1 MDDLSHDVLV
11 LVGVQVLRVWPLDV
25 DHDGRVGVRI
35 DLRVGGLEGVEAALD
50 VLRVLARKSSKS
62 PPWVPSCRNQCP
74 EIEMTSLRT
83 PYQHRAYLPPVVIIA
98 SWRPRNPPNRLLL
111 TSATGDVPDAVA
123 RYIDDLERVPIAVRT
138 REAYASHVGAYGR
151 WLTRQADAPA
161 ALAQPRDHSGRDFKR
176 YLKLEQGWKPAS
188 VNLALAAVDH
198 FNRFL
203 GLGPAIV
210 SRRAVGADRAARA
223 VGRGATRAS
232 ARDRGLQTARQ
243 GDRRAAA
250 LHGAAPDGAR
260 DARRRRCANVG
271 AQGPLVVRSDKG
283 DLYREVP
290 MNRPVREALDA
301 WLQIR
306 SQRVAAGEVALF
318 VGSKGR
324 RLSPRAV
331 DMVVRNTARRAGLP
345 LSAHVLRHTCV
356 TNLVRG
362 GNDIVLVA
370 ELAGHRRLETT
381 RRYSLPSAADRQ
393 AAMDGLEIE
402 P

>member
-1 MDDLSHDVLV
+1 MASSQPAESVSTNKRD
-11 LVGVQVLRVWPLDV
+11 RVD
-25 DHDGRVGVRI
+25 
-35 DLRVGGLEGVEAALD
+35 
-50 VLRVLARKSSKS
+50 
-62 PPWVPSCRNQCP
+62 
-74 EIEMTSLRT
+74 
-83 PYQHRAYLPPVVIIA
+83 
-98 SWRPRNPPNRLLL
+98 
-111 TSATGDVPDAVA
+111 GDVPDAVA
-123 RYIDDLERVPIAVRT
+123 RYIDDLERAPLAVRT
-138 REAYASHVGAYGR
+138 REAYASHVAAYGR
-151 WLTRQADAPA
+151 WLTRQADATA
-161 ALAQPRDHSGRDFKR
+161 ALAQPRARDHAARDFKR

-210 SRRAVGADRAARA
+210 SREPLAQTAPRALSGEEQRALLRATEDSKPRDRAIVVLLLYTALRLTELVTLDVGDARM
-223 VGRGATRAS
+223 S
-232 ARDRGLQTARQ
+232 ARKGL
-243 GDRRAAA
+243 
-250 LHGAAPDGAR
+250 
-260 DARRRRCANVG
+260 
-271 AQGPLVVRSDKG
+271 LVVRSGKG

-290 MNRPVREALDA
+290 LNRPVREALDA

-306 SQRVAAGEVALF
+306 AQRVAAGEVALF